1 MSYIPESHKIGHTIR
16 RGIYNCEF
24 QYQPYWSLKILKI
37 IIENENYFKKY
48 FQNTKILDN
57 FLKRQKTWIKR
68 LIVKTLDSAKAGSAI
83 IFDEGGIHKGS
94 KPSLNDR
101 MVLRYLYSLKKKGKE
116 HETNMWNCWL
126 PT

>member
-1 MSYIPESHKIGHTIR
+1 M
-16 RGIYNCEF
+16 
-24 QYQPYWSLKILKI
+24 KI
-37 IIENENYFKKY
+37 ILKKY

-68 LIVKTLDSAKAGSAI
+68 LIVKTLDTALKLEVAI

-101 MVLRYLYSLKKKGKE
+101 MVLRYLYSLKKKGKSMKLICGIVGYPLKK
-116 HETNMWNCWL
+116 T
-126 PT
+126 